1 MRKQSEMPACGFEK
15 ASGGECM
22 AFALPSGRCWNHDPA
37 RADERHRARA
47 KGGTIKALKNRQP
60 KFDTPK
66 ALVSFTGLILGGVLS
81 GRIAPDVGRCVLYG
95 INIQKSLI
103 EASDLEQRLEA
114 LEAQLAQQGTAER
127 HHFSAR

>member
-1 MRKQSEMPACGFEK
+1 MHGQTDKTPCGFEK

-37 RADERHRARA
+37 RAEERHRARA
-47 KGGTIKALKNRQP
+47 SGGQIKALKNRQP

-66 ALVSFTGLILGGVLS
+66 ALIGFTGLILGGVLA
-81 GRIAPDVGRCVLYG
+81 GRIAPDIGRCVLYG

-103 EASDLEQRLEA
+103 ESSDLEKRLEA
-114 LEAQLAQQGTAER
+114 LEARQGGQRWA
-127 HHFSAR
+127 